1 MIDRRATI
9 AALSL
14 ALLAIA
20 VAAKAA
26 PASSWDGRWTGK
38 WGGKD
43 ETEVIIADG
52 KIVRYSFKGD
62 PRQVETKEASDN
74 QFSFGNDV
82 FTVVMTKTSEAKA
95 TAQFQSNA
103 MGQVSATLTKQ

>member
-14 ALLAIA
+14 ALLGFA
-20 VAAKAA
+20 VPAKA
-26 PASSWDGRWTGK
+26 ASSWDGVWTGK

-62 PRQVETKEASDN
+62 PRQVETKEASDT

-82 FTVVMTKTSEAKA
+82 FTIVMTRTSETTA
-95 TAQFQSNA
+95 TAQFQSNT
-103 MGQVSATLTKQ
+103 MGQISATLTKR

>member
-14 ALLAIA
+14 ALLGFASP
-20 VAAKAA
+20 AKAG
-26 PASSWDGRWTGK
+26 SSWDGAWTGK

-43 ETEVIIADG
+43 ETEVVIADG

-62 PRQVETKEASDN
+62 SRQVETKEASDQ

-82 FTVVMTKTSEAKA
+82 FTIVMTKTSETTAKA
-95 TAQFQSNA
+95 EFRSNA
-103 MGQVSATLTKQ
+103 MGQVSATLTKH

>member
-9 AALSL
+9 ALSL
-14 ALLAIA
+14 ALLAFA
-20 VAAKAA
+20 VPAKAA
-26 PASSWDGRWTGK
+26 SASSWDGTWTGK

-62 PRQVETKEASDN
+62 PRQVETKEASDK
-74 QFSFGNDV
+74 QLSFGNDV
-82 FTVVMTKTSEAKA
+82 FTIVMTRTSETTA